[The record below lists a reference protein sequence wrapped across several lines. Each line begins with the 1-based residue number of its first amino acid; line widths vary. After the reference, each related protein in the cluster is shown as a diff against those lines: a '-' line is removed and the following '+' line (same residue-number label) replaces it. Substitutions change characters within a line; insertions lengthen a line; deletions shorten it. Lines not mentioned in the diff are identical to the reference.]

1 MLYRF
6 GSTAFARSE
15 RKQIVTESLLHAL
28 DRIKRRHVIR
38 LVERK
43 PDHAGRIHIGA
54 INALFMTAGG
64 DPPEYSAAAKA
75 AIDRGYMTMHPSGG
89 YLSFTQAEICS
100 RSQMAACC
108 EGGRLHKPQF
118 FRRQRPVN
126 RPLGLCH
133 RISFGRGLAGY
144 SLRFE
149 RDPPFP

>member
-1 MLYRF
+1 MKFREDRP
-6 GSTAFARSE
+6 FASIDAAV
-15 RKQIVTESLLHAL
+15 KKLLEIANGL
-28 DRIKRRHVIR
+28 
-38 LVERK
+38 E

-108 EGGRLHKPQF
+108 EGGRLRLEWAF
-118 FRRQRPVN
+118 VA
-126 RPLGLCH
+126 LE
-133 RISFGRGLAGY
+133 
-144 SLRFE
+144 LRNA
-149 RDPPFP
+149 

>member
-28 DRIKRRHVIR
+28 DRIKRRRVIR

-108 EGGRLHKPQF
+108 EGGRLRLEWAF
-118 FRRQRPVN
+118 VALELSNAWVR
-126 RPLGLCH
+126 
-133 RISFGRGLAGY
+133 SLA
-144 SLRFE
+144 LDRAAWQ
-149 RDPPFP
+149 

>member
-28 DRIKRRHVIR
+28 DRIKRRRVIR

-64 DPPEYSAAAKA
+64 DAPEYSAAAKA
-75 AIDRGYMTMHPSGG
+75 AIDRGYMIRRAGICRSPKPRFVRSHGGLLRRWSPS
-89 YLSFTQAEICS
+89 A
-100 RSQMAACC
+100 
-108 EGGRLHKPQF
+108 
-118 FRRQRPVN
+118 
-126 RPLGLCH
+126 
-133 RISFGRGLAGY
+133 
-144 SLRFE
+144 
-149 RDPPFP
+149 